1 MLILKGE
8 VSLLVSHTSYQECSS
23 TLIEKNIK
31 IMCVILYNECAL
43 ITHFRYMHRRCE
55 FLDNCPSF
63 NFNRGLSVPN
73 ATDTSQ
79 LGSTLMRAMLT
90 EVADFCSPEI
100 QKNWSCKPHQQVTS
114 YTSIEYCTVSIVD
127 RRAYPLIFDS
137 VINLSTIQLTLFD
150 FSQILYMHNHF
161 CVADI

>member
-1 MLILKGE
+1 
-8 VSLLVSHTSYQECSS
+8 
-23 TLIEKNIK
+23 
-31 IMCVILYNECAL
+31 
-43 ITHFRYMHRRCE
+43 MHRRCE

-114 YTSIEYCTVSIVD
+114 YTCIEYCTVSIAD
-127 RRAYPLIFDS
+127 RRAYPLTFDS
-137 VINLSTIQLTLFD
+137 VINLSTIQLTLFV